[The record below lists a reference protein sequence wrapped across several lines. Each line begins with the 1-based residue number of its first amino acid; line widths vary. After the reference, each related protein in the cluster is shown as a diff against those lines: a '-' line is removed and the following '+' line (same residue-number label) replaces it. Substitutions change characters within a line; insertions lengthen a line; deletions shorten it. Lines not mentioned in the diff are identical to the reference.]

1 MYLLE
6 AFIDNTF
13 TPAMVKYCKYPN
25 RKEGMKIIGAVHAAL
40 MGETFVS
47 SYRER
52 LPADERSNNTPPGK
66 EGENK
71 EGNMIPRPICLC
83 HHPSPQ
89 IFFSSSFPALS
100 PCQWCLG
107 LTLSPLLSSINLIM
121 LHWGDACWQTQSDA
135 DEMKLLWFWC
145 VTKGIVWC
153 PQWETGVE
161 MCLCLMELC

>member
-1 MYLLE
+1 
-6 AFIDNTF
+6 
-13 TPAMVKYCKYPN
+13 MVKYCKYPN

-100 PCQWCLG
+100 PCQ
-107 LTLSPLLSSINLIM
+107 
-121 LHWGDACWQTQSDA
+121 
-135 DEMKLLWFWC
+135 
-145 VTKGIVWC
+145 
-153 PQWETGVE
+153 
-161 MCLCLMELC
+161 